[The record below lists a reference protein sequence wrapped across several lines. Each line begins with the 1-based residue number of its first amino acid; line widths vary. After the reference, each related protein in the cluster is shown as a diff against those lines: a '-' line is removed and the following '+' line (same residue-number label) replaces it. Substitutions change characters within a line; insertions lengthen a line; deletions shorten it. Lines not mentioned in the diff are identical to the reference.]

1 MSYLIGNLLGR
12 AIISY
17 LLVLLVWIL
26 VSRFDINKAFRASVR
41 WFNWVLVVL
50 LTFLGL
56 AVHVGGA

>member
-17 LLVLLVWIL
+17 LLVLLVWTL
-26 VSRFDINKAFRASVR
+26 VSRFDMKKALRSSVR

>member
-17 LLVLLVWIL
+17 LLVLLAWTL
-26 VSRFDINKAFRASVR
+26 VSRFDMKKALRSSVR